1 MPNAVC
7 IPGGQWRNSSS
18 LTAQTALWIKRTK
31 NHHHIS
37 QMKMFLNNTLT
48 VGKISIISKYCISNL
63 QLFTTT
69 SQERCVIHS
78 EYLSLKYKTDGLF
91 VAVAQSPSCISLR
104 PDGLQH
110 TRLPCATQ
118 LDSPP
123 KPAPHQPPNGESPSP
138 MGIPP
143 KLPKF
148 PQVHVHWINDAIQQ
162 SHPLSPSS
170 PSAFNLSQHK
180 VFSNELVVQIR
191 WPKYWSFSMSHIQH
205 FYLDPKQILIQWI
218 QIYI

>member
-1 MPNAVC
+1 M
-7 IPGGQWRNSSS
+7 GTSLLSRNNTTTKGHYFSS
-18 LTAQTALWIKRTK
+18 LNFLFFSHLISRILRQANTFPFSYRREKWSLW
-31 NHHHIS
+31 
-37 QMKMFLNNTLT
+37 
-48 VGKISIISKYCISNL
+48 
-63 QLFTTT
+63 
-69 SQERCVIHS
+69 
-78 EYLSLKYKTDGLF
+78 GLIGL
-91 VAVAQSPSCISLR
+91 PSCQLDLVHTISYLIC
-104 PDGLQH
+104 
-110 TRLPCATQ
+110 TTQ